1 VVGIRDLLDKI
12 DLEVVVL
19 DMGWDMEQEKE
30 LDMADP
36 VVDMGRDTELD
47 MADPVVDMG
56 RDTDMV
62 DLVVVALDKDC
73 K

>member
-1 VVGIRDLLDKI
+1 MVGIRDLLDKI

-19 DMGWDMEQEKE
+19 DMGRDMEQEK
-30 LDMADP
+30 
-36 VVDMGRDTELD
+36 ELD